1 MIQIPRNRWITIAV
15 IVLAVAAIS
24 AWYFTPAAAKD
35 EESVVARVKQGD
47 FKVVVTAAGELRA
60 KKFVQVQ
67 GPLNMQQ
74 AEVYQSK
81 ISTLVPEGT
90 VVKEGDVVA
99 ELDRAGIAA
108 KAAEVSLAL
117 QKAEAQLTQALLD
130 STLNLST
137 AREDMKT
144 MELSLEEKRIAKEQA
159 AFESPSIKR
168 QAEIDYEK
176 ATRQLAQAK
185 VNYKTKTEQAIAKM
199 AEVGAD
205 VQRQRNKLKT
215 VQEVLGNFT
224 IRAPSPGMVIYV
236 KEWNGKKKGIGS
248 QVSAWDPT
256 VATLPDLGQMESV
269 TYVNEI
275 DVRKVASGQNV
286 SVSLDSDPSKKLSGK
301 VTAVANVGEQRPNA
315 DAKVFEVKILL
326 SDADTTLRPGMTTSN
341 AIETS
346 TIKNALFVPLEAVA
360 VEGTTPF
367 VYKRDG
373 SRVTKQQVE
382 TGLANEDEI
391 VIGKGLEKD
400 DQVMLTP
407 PADADQLELKTLPG
421 AKPGPG
427 GVPQPGPADTPSTA
441 KPVPV
446 QPPTP
451 AAPNGAPKA
460 TTTAPAA
467 GASAPRTKS

>member
-1 MIQIPRNRWITIAV
+1 
-15 IVLAVAAIS
+15 
-24 AWYFTPAAAKD
+24 
-35 EESVVARVKQGD
+35 
-47 FKVVVTAAGELRA
+47 
-60 KKFVQVQ
+60 VQVQ

-74 AEVYQSK
+74 PEIYQTK
-81 ISTLVPEGT
+81 ISWLVPEGT

-99 ELDRAGIAA
+99 ELDRSGIAA
-108 KAAEVSLAL
+108 KMAEVSLAL
-117 QKAEAQLTQALLD
+117 QKAEAQLTQAQLD

-159 AFESPSIKR
+159 AFESPSVKR

-199 AEVGAD
+199 SEVGAD
-205 VQRQRNKLKT
+205 VQRQRNKLT
-215 VQEVLGNFT
+215 NVQDVLGNFT
-224 IRAPSPGMVIYV
+224 IRAPTPGMVIYV

-256 VATLPDLGQMESV
+256 VATLPDLGQMESL

-275 DVRKVASGQNV
+275 DVRKIAAGQTV
-286 SVSLDSDPSKKLSGK
+286 TVSLDSDPTKKLGGK
-301 VTAVANVGEQRPNA
+301 VMAVANVGEQRPNA

-326 SDADTTLRPGMTTSN
+326 SEADTTLRPGMTTSN
-341 AIETS
+341 AIETT
-346 TIKNALFVPLEAVA
+346 TIKNAIYVPLEAVA

-382 TGLANEDEI
+382 TGLANDDEI
-391 VIGKGLEKD
+391 VIAKGLAKD
-400 DQVMLTP
+400 DRVLLTP
-407 PADADQLELKTLPG
+407 PTDADQLEMKTLPG
-421 AKPGPG
+421 AKPGTG
-427 GVPQPGPADTPSTA
+427 GVPQPGPGDTASTA

-446 QPPTP
+446 QPATP
-451 AAPNGAPKA
+451 GPNAVPKA
-460 TTTAPAA
+460 TSTAPAA
-467 GASAPRTKS
+467 RTPAARTKS

>member
-15 IVLAVAAIS
+15 IVLAVGAVT
-24 AWYFTPAAAKD
+24 AWYFTPAAAGQD
-35 EESVVARVKQGD
+35 DAVIARVKKGD
-47 FKVVVTAAGELRA
+47 FQVVVTSAGELRA

-74 AEVYQSK
+74 AEIYQTK

-99 ELDRAGIAA
+99 ELDRSGIAA
-108 KAAEVSLAL
+108 KLAEVSLAL
-117 QKAEAQLTQALLD
+117 QKAEAQLQQAQLD
-130 STLNLST
+130 STLNLAT
-137 AREDMKT
+137 AREEIKT
-144 MELSLEEKRIAKEQA
+144 QELSLEEKRLAKEQA
-159 AFESPSIKR
+159 AYESPSVKR
-168 QAEIDYEK
+168 QVEIDYEK
-176 ATRQLAQAK
+176 ATRQLAQSKA
-185 VNYKTKTEQAIAKM
+185 NYITKTQQAVAKM

-205 VQRQRNKLKT
+205 VQRQRNKLNS

-256 VATLPDLGQMESV
+256 VATLPDLGQMESL

-275 DVRKVASGQNV
+275 DVRKIVAGQKV
-286 SVSLDSDPSKKLSGK
+286 MISLDSDPTKKLAGS
-301 VTAVANVGEQRPNA
+301 VVAVANVGEQRPNA

-326 SDADTTLRPGMTTSN
+326 GQADTTLRPGMTTSN
-341 AIETS
+341 AIETN
-346 TIKNALFVPLEAVA
+346 TVKNALFVPLEAVA

-373 SRVTKQQVE
+373 ASVTKQQVE
-382 TGLANEDEI
+382 TGLANENEI
-391 VIGKGLEKD
+391 VIAKGLEVD
-400 DQVMLTP
+400 DRVMLTAP
-407 PADADQLELKTLPG
+407 EEKDKLEMKTLPG
-421 AKPGPG
+421 AKPGSG

-446 QPPTP
+446 RPPAGA
-451 AAPNGAPKA
+451 AAPAPP
-460 TTTAPAA
+460 PA
-467 GASAPRTKS
+467 GVGSKS

>member
-1 MIQIPRNRWITIAV
+1 MIRILRNRWITPLV
-15 IVLAVAAIS
+15 IVLVVAGVS
-24 AWYFTPAAAKD
+24 AWYFTPASAGEDTA
-35 EESVVARVKQGD
+35 VVARVKKGD
-47 FKVVVTAAGELRA
+47 FHVVVTSAGELRA

-74 AEVYQSK
+74 AEVYQTK

-99 ELDRAGIAA
+99 ELDRSGIAA
-108 KAAEVSLAL
+108 KMAEISLAL
-117 QKAEAQLTQALLD
+117 QKAEAQLLQAQLD
-130 STLNLST
+130 STLNLAT

-144 MELSLEEKRIAKEQA
+144 MELSLEEKRLAKEQA
-159 AFESPSIKR
+159 AYESPSVKR
-168 QAEIDYEK
+168 QVEIDHEK
-176 ATRQLAQAK
+176 ATRALAQAK
-185 VNYKTKTEQAIAKM
+185 ANYITKTQQAIAKM

-205 VQRQRNKLKT
+205 VQRQRNKLKI

-224 IRAPSPGMVIYV
+224 IKAPSPGMVIYV

-256 VATLPDLGQMESV
+256 VATLPDLGQMESLS
-269 TYVNEI
+269 YVNEI
-275 DVRKVASGQNV
+275 DVRKIAAGQKV
-286 SVSLDSDPSKKLSGK
+286 TVSLDSDPSKKLPGT

-326 SDADTTLRPGMTTSN
+326 AQPDTTLRPGMTTSN
-341 AIETS
+341 AIETN
-346 TIKNALFVPLEAVA
+346 TVKNALYVPLEAVA

-373 SRVTKQQVE
+373 TRVTRQQVE
-382 TGLANEDEI
+382 TGLANENEI
-391 VIGKGLEKD
+391 VIAKGLARD
-400 DQVMLTP
+400 DRVMLTP
-407 PADADQLELKTLPG
+407 PADKDKLELKTLPG
-421 AKPGPG
+421 AKPGTG

-446 QPPTP
+446 KPLAPN
-451 AAPNGAPKA
+451 AAPVAPGAA
-460 TTTAPAA
+460 
-467 GASAPRTKS
+467 TKS

>member
-1 MIQIPRNRWITIAV
+1 MKRIPRNRWVTIAV
-15 IVLAVAAIS
+15 IVLAVGAVT
-24 AWYFTPAAAKD
+24 AWYFTPASAGQDDAI
-35 EESVVARVKQGD
+35 VARVKNGD
-47 FKVVVTAAGELRA
+47 FKVVVTSAGELRA

-74 AEVYQSK
+74 AEVYQTK
-81 ISTLVPEGT
+81 IASLVPEGT

-108 KAAEVSLAL
+108 KMAEISLAL
-117 QKAEAQLTQALLD
+117 QKAEAQLQQAQLD

-137 AREDMKT
+137 AREEIKT
-144 MELSLEEKRIAKEQA
+144 QELSLEEKRLAKEQA
-159 AFESPSIKR
+159 AYESPSVKR
-168 QAEIDYEK
+168 QVEIDYEK
-176 ATRQLAQAK
+176 ATRQLAQSKA
-185 VNYKTKTEQAIAKM
+185 NYITKTQQAIAKM

-205 VQRQRNKLKT
+205 VQRQRNKLQI

-224 IRAPSPGMVIYV
+224 IRAPSAGMVIYV

-256 VATLPDLGQMESV
+256 VATLPDLGQMESL

-275 DVRKVASGQNV
+275 DVRKIVAGQHV
-286 SVSLDSDPSKKLSGK
+286 LISLDSDPSKKLPGT

-326 SDADTTLRPGMTTSN
+326 AQADTTLRPGMTTSN
-341 AIETS
+341 AIETN
-346 TIKNALFVPLEAVA
+346 TVKNALYIPLEAVG

-373 SRVTKQQVE
+373 ASVTKQQVE
-382 TGLANEDEI
+382 TGLSNENEI
-391 VIGKGLEKD
+391 VIAKGLERD
-400 DQVMLTP
+400 DRVMLTA
-407 PADADQLELKTLPG
+407 PADKDKMELKTLPG
-421 AKPGPG
+421 AKPGTG

-446 QPPTP
+446 QPPP
-451 AAPNGAPKA
+451 GNAAPARP
-460 TTTAPAA
+460 APA
-467 GASAPRTKS
+467 GARAKS

>member
-1 MIQIPRNRWITIAV
+1 MTRIPRKRWVTLAV
-15 IVLAVAAIS
+15 ILAAVAGVS
-24 AWYFTPAAAKD
+24 VWLFTPASAKTD
-35 EESVVARVKQGD
+35 DSVLARVKKGD
-47 FKVVVTAAGELRA
+47 FHVVVTSAGELRA

-74 AEVYQSK
+74 AEIYQTK

-99 ELDRAGIAA
+99 ELDRSGIAA
-108 KAAEVSLAL
+108 KLSEVSLAL
-117 QKAEAQLTQALLD
+117 QKAEAQLTQAQLD

-144 MELSLEEKRIAKEQA
+144 MELSLEEKRLAKEQA
-159 AFESPSIKR
+159 AYESPSVKR
-168 QAEIDYEK
+168 QVEIDYEK

-205 VQRQRNKLKT
+205 VQRQRNKLKS
-215 VQEVLGNFT
+215 VQEVLGAFT
-224 IRAPSPGMVIYV
+224 IKAPSPGMVIYV

-256 VATLPDLGQMESV
+256 VATLPDLGQMESL

-275 DVRKVASGQNV
+275 DVRKVASGQKV
-286 SVSLDSDPSKKLSGK
+286 TISLDSDPTKKLPGT
-301 VTAVANVGEQRPNA
+301 VVAVANVGEQRPNA

-326 SDADTTLRPGMTTSN
+326 AQADTTLRPGMTTSN
-341 AIETS
+341 AIETN
-346 TIKNALFVPLEAVA
+346 TIKNALFVPLEAVG
-360 VEGTTPF
+360 VEGTTPY

-373 SRVTKQQVE
+373 ARVTKQQVE
-382 TGLANEDEI
+382 TGLANDNEI
-391 VIGKGLEKD
+391 VVAKGLEKD
-400 DQVMLTP
+400 DRVFLTP
-407 PADADQLELKTLPG
+407 PADRDKIEMKTLPG
-421 AKPGPG
+421 AKPGTG
-427 GVPQPGPADTPSTA
+427 GLPQPGPADTPSTA

-446 QPPTP
+446 KPAVPAATPTP
-451 AAPNGAPKA
+451 SGVA
-460 TTTAPAA
+460 
-467 GASAPRTKS
+467 TKS

>member
-1 MIQIPRNRWITIAV
+1 MIRIPRNRWITVLV
-15 IVLAVAAIS
+15 IVLAVGAIG
-24 AWYFTPAAAKD
+24 AWYFTPAAANAD
-35 EESVVARVKQGD
+35 DAVVARVKQGD
-47 FKVVVTAAGELRA
+47 FKVVVTSAGELRA

-74 AEVYQSK
+74 AEIYQTK

-99 ELDRAGIAA
+99 ELDRSGIAA
-108 KAAEVSLAL
+108 KMAEVSLAL
-117 QKAEAQLTQALLD
+117 QKAEAQLTQAQLD
-130 STLNLST
+130 STLNLAT
-137 AREDMKT
+137 AREDIKT
-144 MELSLEEKRIAKEQA
+144 QELSLEEKRLAKEQA
-159 AFESPSIKR
+159 AYESPSVKR
-168 QAEIDYEK
+168 QVEIEYEK

-185 VNYKTKTEQAIAKM
+185 ANYITKTQQAVAKM

-205 VQRQRNKLKT
+205 VQRQRNKLKN
-215 VQEVLGNFT
+215 VQDVLGNFT

-256 VATLPDLGQMESV
+256 VATLPDLGQMESL

-275 DVRKVASGQNV
+275 DVRKISAGQSV
-286 SVSLDSDPSKKLSGK
+286 TVSLDSDPTKKLSGK

-326 SDADTTLRPGMTTSN
+326 NEADTTLRPGMTTSN
-341 AIETS
+341 AIETN
-346 TIKNALFVPLEAVA
+346 TIKNALFVPLEAVG

-373 SRVTKQQVE
+373 ASVTKQQVE
-382 TGLANEDEI
+382 TGLANDDEI
-391 VIGKGLEKD
+391 VIAKGLGRD
-400 DQVMLTP
+400 DRVLLTP
-407 PADADQLELKTLPG
+407 PSDADKLELRTLPG
-421 AKPGPG
+421 AKPGSG
-427 GVPQPGPADTPSTA
+427 GVPQPGPADTPST

-446 QPPTP
+446 QPTP
-451 AAPNGAPKA
+451 AAPNASSKA
-460 TTTAPAA
+460 TTDVPAA
-467 GASAPRTKS
+467 SASAARTKS